1 MHKNTMKSV
10 SQSVEDEQRQVL
22 NDGMLKE
29 YAVIIKSDISNNEKN
44 G

>member
-1 MHKNTMKSV
+1 MKSV